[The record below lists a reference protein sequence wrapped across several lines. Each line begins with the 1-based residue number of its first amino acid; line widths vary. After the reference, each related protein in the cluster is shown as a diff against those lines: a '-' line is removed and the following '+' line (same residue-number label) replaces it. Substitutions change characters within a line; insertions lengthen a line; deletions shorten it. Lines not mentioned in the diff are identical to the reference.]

1 MAKMTRRAALMATS
15 AGIATLT
22 GVGAV
27 LSQSQH
33 PQKAHAAAAA
43 PSTATGAT
51 TTGSLTVFV
60 KDVTKGEV
68 SLMMGEREVV
78 VQNPALVRQLLA
90 LAQH

>member
-1 MAKMTRRAALMATS
+1 MAKMTRRAALVATS

-27 LSQSQH
+27 LSQSPH
-33 PQKAHAAAAA
+33 AQKAHAAAA

-60 KDVTKGEV
+60 KDVSKGQV
-68 SLMMGEREVV
+68 SLLMGEREVV
-78 VQNPALVRQLLA
+78 VQNAALVRQLLA
-90 LAQH
+90 LVSH

>member
-1 MAKMTRRAALMATS
+1 MAKMTRRAALVATS

-27 LSQSQH
+27 LSQSPH
-33 PQKAHAAAAA
+33 AQKAHAAA

-60 KDVTKGEV
+60 KDVSKGQV
-68 SLMMGEREVV
+68 SLLMGEREVV
-78 VQNPALVRQLLA
+78 VQNAALVRQLLA
-90 LAQH
+90 LVSH

>member
-1 MAKMTRRAALMATS
+1 MAKMTRRAALVATS

-27 LSQSQH
+27 LAQSQH
-33 PQKAHAAAAA
+33 TQQVHAAAA

-51 TTGSLTVFV
+51 ATGSLTVFV
-60 KDVTKGEV
+60 KDVTKGQV

-78 VQNPALVRQLLA
+78 VQNAALVRQLLA
-90 LAQH
+90 LASH

>member
-1 MAKMTRRAALMATS
+1 MAKMTRRAALVATS

-27 LSQSQH
+27 LAQSQH
-33 PQKAHAAAAA
+33 VQKAHAAAAA
-43 PSTATGAT
+43 PSTSTGAT

-60 KDVTKGEV
+60 KDVTKGQV

-78 VQNPALVRQLLA
+78 IQNAALVRQLLA
-90 LAQH
+90 LASH